1 MAGYSVVDVA
11 NQSLD
16 AMSWPLVLGDIQ
28 DGSHEAQV
36 LLRAYS
42 LCRKQLLRA
51 ANWSFA
57 RKTAPMTL
65 LADASGNTKNVG
77 TRVPNTWFIYEYA
90 LPTDCL
96 RPRFVPWNPSSQA
109 QVVPPGNISTPVNV
123 PLTTGQIAPF
133 VGMQIRAAQ
142 FTVEMDF
149 NYPPTPGQDLDSVE
163 GVSPQARTVICTNVR
178 NAELV
183 YTADML
189 YPNNWDPLFRSAM
202 VAYLGAECCAAIW
215 SKKDPKMGLSIQDR
229 LVQNLKSKVIEA
241 RVADGNAG
249 GPEKSDIR
257 VDWMDARRTGGAW
270 NGGAAGWGS
279 GGGWGAGYGGGYDG
293 LPLPSGSYF

>member
-96 RPRFVPWNPSSQA
+96 RPRFVPAPA
-109 QVVPPGNISTPVNV
+109 GPAPHGYPYAGPGRPGN
-123 PLTTGQIAPF
+123 A
-133 VGMQIRAAQ
+133 
-142 FTVEMDF
+142 
-149 NYPPTPGQDLDSVE
+149 DSN
-163 GVSPQARTVICTNVR
+163 PR
-178 NAELV
+178 
-183 YTADML
+183 
-189 YPNNWDPLFRSAM
+189 
-202 VAYLGAECCAAIW
+202 
-215 SKKDPKMGLSIQDR
+215 IQ
-229 LVQNLKSKVIEA
+229 
-241 RVADGNAG
+241 
-249 GPEKSDIR
+249 
-257 VDWMDARRTGGAW
+257 
-270 NGGAAGWGS
+270 
-279 GGGWGAGYGGGYDG
+279 
-293 LPLPSGSYF
+293 